1 MAATSCFIELLY
13 NGNLVLA
20 EVKLCCEEKNV
31 FYYDIVIKNQYQ
43 FTVTPTFD
51 DKGITW
57 KVSFKNADKQVDPVL
72 IDIIGNEI
80 ENQILQLN

>member
-1 MAATSCFIELLY
+1 MAATSFFIEFLY
-13 NGNLVLA
+13 NDNLVLA

-72 IDIIGNEI
+72 IDIIGKEI

>member
-1 MAATSCFIELLY
+1 MAATSFFIEFLY
-13 NGNLVLA
+13 NDHVVLT
-20 EVKLCCEEKNV
+20 EVKRCWEDNNL

-43 FTVTPTFD
+43 FTVMPSFED
-51 DKGITW
+51 RGIIW
-57 KVSFKNADKQVDPVL
+57 KVSFKNADKQVDPEL